1 MYTFYPFVDNGT
13 QEPAGAPHQDQS
25 PSQQAPSLQNPAYPA
40 RIAVY
45 DDMAMPPRVIVIEPK
60 DIRTYLQEIV
70 DTVYRYMQEKGGQFA
85 YMMIRELVENFIHA
99 YFIEPTI
106 SILDS
111 GRTLEFCDQ
120 GPGIQNKQAAVK
132 PSFTSATREMKQY
145 IRGVGSGLPIV
156 EEYIK
161 NVGGTITI
169 EDNLEHGTL
178 IRVSIASTPS
188 TAQTEPGSPQ
198 QYSTPQGSS
207 SLGAD
212 AAQQQAQPVAQTPR
226 QASAVVLRDYQRD
239 ILALFITCERVGV
252 KELTAQLSLS
262 AATASR
268 RLKELAEM
276 GLIEK
281 SGQKYELT
289 HLGRETLAALAR

>member
-1 MYTFYPFVDNGT
+1 MYTFYPFVDNDPHS
-13 QEPAGAPHQDQS
+13 PASGSEQGQPTTVQPQG
-25 PSQQAPSLQNPAYPA
+25 LQNPAYPA

-45 DDMAMPPRVIVIEPK
+45 DDMAMPPRVIVVEPK
-60 DIRTYLQEIV
+60 DIRSYLQEIV

-106 SILDS
+106 SILDQ

-178 IRVSIASTPS
+178 VRVSIANTPS
-188 TAQTEPGSPQ
+188 TAQA
-198 QYSTPQGSS
+198 
-207 SLGAD
+207 SLATT
-212 AAQQQAQPVAQTPR
+212 QAQPLQPT
-226 QASAVVLRDYQRD
+226 ASPQEAGVPQPQHPAASAFGKGGAVVLRDYQRD
-239 ILALFITCERVGV
+239 ILALFITCDRVGG
-252 KELTAQLSLS
+252 KELNTQLSMS

-276 GLIEK
+276 GLIQK
-281 SGQKYELT
+281 TGQKYELT